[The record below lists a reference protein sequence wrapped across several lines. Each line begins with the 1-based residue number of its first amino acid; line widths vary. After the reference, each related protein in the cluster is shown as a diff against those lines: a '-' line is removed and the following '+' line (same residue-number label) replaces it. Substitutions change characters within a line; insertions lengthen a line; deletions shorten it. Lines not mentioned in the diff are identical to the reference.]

1 MVKFKEKRAESCHA
15 QMSTFF
21 GTLIN
26 KMQPSVDKM
35 FVTPQ
40 RQAWKGLLPKSPGCQ
55 EKKFHFCEFPLVS
68 RKRTTAEEQLAD
80 SSLGTGFHQGRW
92 SNQKMVLTNPHLL
105 QIVIRSGYKMC
116 LAQNESVL
124 RTKEKCSWSFSSIF
138 LVVTFLDIN
147 YPFFH
152 HTMWPLFL
160 RES

>member
-1 MVKFKEKRAESCHA
+1 MFLKFYFQVKFLPAKVLSFPRKEKLAKKDHETLQTLKQKVNNTFSFFAILVVKFKEKRAESCHA

-80 SSLGTGFHQGRW
+80 SSLGTSFHQGR
-92 SNQKMVLTNPHLL
+92 
-105 QIVIRSGYKMC
+105 
-116 LAQNESVL
+116 
-124 RTKEKCSWSFSSIF
+124 
-138 LVVTFLDIN
+138 
-147 YPFFH
+147 
-152 HTMWPLFL
+152 
-160 RES
+160 